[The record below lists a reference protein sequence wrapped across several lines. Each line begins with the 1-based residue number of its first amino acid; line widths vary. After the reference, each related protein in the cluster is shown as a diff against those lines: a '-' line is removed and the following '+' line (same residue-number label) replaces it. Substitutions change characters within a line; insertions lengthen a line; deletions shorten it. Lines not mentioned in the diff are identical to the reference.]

1 MGWMGESL
9 KDDGKG
15 KSCAK
20 VREKKCGSPEPRGS
34 TWTWEVAL
42 CLGDGDRSR
51 RACGPRGGQVQ
62 EASCW
67 LLIHHGGVASL
78 LQGRWRGRGEWE
90 GGRGLEEMV
99 RQCRWPSSGPAR
111 ERELGEIA
119 RFLAE
124 VSAPRRPNEAHS
136 GRRPEALGPWPR
148 LRIC

>member
-20 VREKKCGSPEPRGS
+20 VCEKKCGSPEPRGS

-42 CLGDGDRSR
+42 CLGDGDGSR

-67 LLIHHGGVASL
+67 LLIHH
-78 LQGRWRGRGEWE
+78 RGEVVVCR
-90 GGRGLEEMV
+90 GGGGGGASGKGVGVSRK
-99 RQCRWPSSGPAR
+99 WPGSADGPAP
-111 ERELGEIA
+111 A
-119 RFLAE
+119 RPGS
-124 VSAPRRPNEAHS
+124 VNWVR
-136 GRRPEALGPWPR
+136 
-148 LRIC
+148 